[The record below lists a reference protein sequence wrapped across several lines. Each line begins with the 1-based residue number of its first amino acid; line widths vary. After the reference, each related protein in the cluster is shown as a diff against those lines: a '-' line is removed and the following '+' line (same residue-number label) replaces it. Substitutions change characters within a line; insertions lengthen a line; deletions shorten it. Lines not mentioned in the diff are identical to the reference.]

1 MADITITIPDA
12 VALRVLDAFAF
23 HFGYDPLTGGTK
35 LQFAK
40 ARVMRF
46 IKDVAL
52 AYERKIAA
60 ENAAASAAASV
71 EADITLT

>member
-23 HFGYDPLTGGTK
+23 YFGYNPLTDGTK

-46 IKDVAL
+46 IKDVVL
-52 AYERKIAA
+52 AYERKTAV
-60 ENAAASAAASV
+60 ESAATSATASV
-71 EADITLT
+71 EADIILT